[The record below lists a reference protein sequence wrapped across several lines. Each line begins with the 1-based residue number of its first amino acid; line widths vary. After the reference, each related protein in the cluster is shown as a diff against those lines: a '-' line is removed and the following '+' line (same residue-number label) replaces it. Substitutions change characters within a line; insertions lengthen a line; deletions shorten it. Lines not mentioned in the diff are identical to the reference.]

1 MGSCMT
7 LSLEA
12 GVLKQI
18 PMFREVELGKLKLMA
33 FASER
38 IRYAPGEFIVQ
49 EGDSPDAVYVV
60 LSGTVEVLRNGPQ
73 GPVRVATLRDGA
85 IVGELA
91 VLCDS
96 LRTASIAAVGE
107 VWMLKIEK
115 SIFLDMMMHSP
126 QLAMAVN
133 RELARRLEGM
143 LASISSNA
151 QGSQGGK
158 A

>member
-1 MGSCMT
+1 MT

-12 GVLKQI
+12 SVLKQI

-38 IRYAPGEFIVQ
+38 VHYGAGEMVVQ

-60 LSGTVEVLRNGPQ
+60 LSGAVDVMRNSAQ
-73 GPVRVATLRDGA
+73 GPVRVAQLRDGA
-85 IVGELA
+85 IVGELS

-96 LRTASIAAVGE
+96 LRSASIVAVGE
-107 VWMLKIEK
+107 VWMLKIDK
-115 SIFLDMMMHSP
+115 STFLDMMMHSP

-133 RELARRLEGM
+133 RELARRLENM
-143 LASISSNA
+143 LATFTASPPAAA
-151 QGSQGGK
+151 QGSQDK
-158 A
+158 TA